1 MSWLFWLIVGF
12 AIEWAIEMWY
22 WRGQRA
28 SRFTAPLEARVRELE
43 EEVRRA
49 SLVGAAGRAPTTS
62 SRAGAG
68 AAAPAKAASGGAA
81 SSGEASGGVVSP
93 PIDAPTPAADVP
105 VVTSRRSP
113 RRDDLKVIKGIGEV
127 FEEKLFEAGITT
139 YGALAGTSA
148 EEIAAIIQPAD
159 WQNYDF
165 YDWIRQ
171 ASELAQKV

>member
-1 MSWLFWLIVGF
+1 M
-12 AIEWAIEMWY
+12 
-22 WRGQRA
+22 
-28 SRFTAPLEARVRELE
+28 
-43 EEVRRA
+43 
-49 SLVGAAGRAPTTS
+49 
-62 SRAGAG
+62 
-68 AAAPAKAASGGAA
+68 
-81 SSGEASGGVVSP
+81 
-93 PIDAPTPAADVP
+93 P

-113 RRDDLKVIKGIGEV
+113 RRDDLKAIKGIGEV

-171 ASELAQKV
+171 AAELAQKV

>member
-28 SRFTAPLEARVRELE
+28 NRFTAPLEARIRELE

-49 SLVGAAGRAPTTS
+49 SLIGAAGKAPATS
-62 SRAGAG
+62 SRASAAAATPGGTPPAHVEA
-68 AAAPAKAASGGAA
+68 AAAPAA
-81 SSGEASGGVVSP
+81 
-93 PIDAPTPAADVP
+93 AADGP

-113 RRDDLKVIKGIGEV
+113 RRDDLKVIKGIGVV

-139 YGALAGTSA
+139 YGSLAGTSA
-148 EEIAAIIQPAD
+148 EEIAAIIRPED

-171 ASELAQKV
+171 AAELAQKV